1 VGQDSDAKKNRQGH
15 DAVSEVRATDALANE
30 RTFLAYVRTA
40 LGFIG
45 LGFVIARFSL
55 FLHEAAIVAHMSVPS
70 SGLSSAFGAWMAL
83 TGVACGLFGGYRYV
97 VSARALRAG
106 NVAGLSTPAAIVI
119 AAAVAIIG
127 GIVAFALPALH

>member
-106 NVAGLSTPAAIVI
+106 CLR
-119 AAAVAIIG
+119 IG
-127 GIVAFALPALH
+127 VTVGQGRWRARSGRHSAMHKNCALPQ

>member
-1 VGQDSDAKKNRQGH
+1 M
-15 DAVSEVRATDALANE
+15 SEVRATDALANE

-55 FLHEAAIVAHMSVPS
+55 FLREAAIVAHVSVPP
-70 SGLSSAFGAWMAL
+70 SGLSSTFGAGMAVA
-83 TGVACGLFGGYRYV
+83 GVACGLFGGYRYV

-106 NVAGLSTPAAIVI
+106 NAVALSEAGAVV
-119 AAAVAIIG
+119 AAVAVAAIG
-127 GIVAFALPALH
+127 LVVAFALPALR

>member
-1 VGQDSDAKKNRQGH
+1 
-15 DAVSEVRATDALANE
+15 VSEVRATDALANE

-55 FLHEAAIVAHMSVPS
+55 FLREAAIVAHMSVPT

-83 TGVACGLFGGYRYV
+83 AGVACGLFGGYRYV
-97 VSARALRAG
+97 VSARTLQAGKAAAL
-106 NVAGLSTPAAIVI
+106 SIPAVIVI
-119 AAAVAIIG
+119 AVVVAIIG
-127 GIVAFALPALH
+127 GVVAFALPALH